1 MGSCSTH
8 TRQNPSITLQLG
20 IYTYPRDC
28 SICIKSTEIGQDNES
43 IDFRLT
49 DPINLSYDS
58 LLIFS
63 SKIIVSECV
72 LPGVDPRDTS
82 LKRCQDSALVLFGK
96 ECILTGVFD
105 GHGNYGDV
113 IANYCVSYAKDFFK
127 TSWNDSR
134 VIFM

>member
-1 MGSCSTH
+1 MGSCSSH
-8 TRQNPSITLQLG
+8 MRLNPSITLQLG
-20 IYTYPRDC
+20 IYTYPREC
-28 SICIKSTEIGQDNES
+28 SICIKSAETGQENES

-49 DPINLSYDS
+49 DPLNLRYDS

-72 LPGVDPRDTS
+72 LPGVDPRDTY
-82 LKRCQDSALVLFGK
+82 LKRCQDSTIVLIGK

-105 GHGNYGDV
+105 GHGSYGDL
-113 IANYCVSYAKDFFK
+113 IADYCVSYAKEFFK
-127 TSWNDSR
+127 TNWNDSR